1 MSNKPA
7 LGKGLDALFGAESGE
22 SKSLSEPVS
31 RGTAASGVEMISVDL
46 IETNFEQ
53 PRKAFSQE
61 ALEELAESIRE
72 QGVLQPVLV
81 EKEGDRYRIIA
92 GERRY
97 RASKLA
103 GLAEIPVIVKSLTH
117 AEKLEVALIEN
128 IQREDLN
135 PLEEAMAYKSIMDAG
150 QLSQEE
156 VARKVGK
163 KRPTVANALRLLR
176 LEKDMQNALAAGELT
191 PGHAR
196 SILSLENPAD
206 RRILFSRIMHGDLS
220 VREAERMAGELA
232 KGQRKGTHKKE
243 APLRTQT
250 PELREIEQRFID
262 VFGTKVR
269 IQGNNN
275 RGQIEITYLSMDD
288 LERIMD
294 IIG

>member
-1 MSNKPA
+1 VSSKPA
-7 LGKGLDALFGAESGE
+7 LGKGLDALFGGEGPAEPASP
-22 SKSLSEPVS
+22 EPK
-31 RGTAASGVEMISVDL
+31 ASTGGAGAELLPIDQIVPNQD
-46 IETNFEQ
+46 Q
-53 PRKAFSQE
+53 PRKTFSTE
-61 ALEELAESIRE
+61 TLEELADSIRE
-72 QGVLQPVLV
+72 QGVLQPLLV
-81 EKEGDRYRIIA
+81 EKEGNRYRIIA

-97 RASKLA
+97 RASRLA
-103 GLAEIPVIVKSLTH
+103 GLSEIPVIIKSLTE

-135 PLEEAMAYKSIMDAG
+135 PLEEALAYKSIMEAG

-176 LEKDMQNALAAGELT
+176 LEKDMQNSLAAGELT

-206 RRILFSRIMHGDLS
+206 RRILFSRIIHGDLS

-250 PELREIEQRFID
+250 PELREIEQRLID

-275 RGQIEITYLSMDD
+275 RGHIEISYLSMDD
-288 LERIMD
+288 LERIVD

>member
-1 MSNKPA
+1 VSSKPA
-7 LGKGLDALFGAESGE
+7 LGKGLDALFGGDAPA
-22 SKSLSEPVS
+22 EPVS
-31 RGTAASGVEMISVDL
+31 PEPKAASGGSGAELLPIDQIVPNQD
-46 IETNFEQ
+46 Q
-53 PRKAFSQE
+53 PRKTFSSE
-61 ALEELAESIRE
+61 TLEELADSIRE
-72 QGVLQPVLV
+72 QGVLQPLLV
-81 EKEGDRYRIIA
+81 EKEGNRYRIIA

-97 RASKLA
+97 RASRLA
-103 GLAEIPVIVKSLTH
+103 GLKEIPVIIKSLTE

-135 PLEEAMAYKSIMDAG
+135 PLEEALAYKSIMDAG

-206 RRILFSRIMHGDLS
+206 RRILFSRIVHGDLS

-275 RGQIEITYLSMDD
+275 RGHIEISYLSMDD
-288 LERIMD
+288 LERIVD